1 MRNGHG
7 YQRMILDEH
16 CPCGNGPEALAAA
29 EKRGPIERTD
39 YEAWFWSQAS
49 GRKSA
54 RRPGYGGTIIS
65 SKEFALPENSA
76 SHSLDGRHG
85 R

>member
-1 MRNGHG
+1 
-7 YQRMILDEH
+7 MILDEH
-16 CPCGNGPEALAAA
+16 CPCGNGPQALAAA

-39 YEAWFWSQAS
+39 YEAWFWSQAPTLE
-49 GRKSA
+49 SA
-54 RRPGYGGTIIS
+54 PTGLMVER
-65 SKEFALPENSA
+65 LPLERVRAAGELA